1 MPTKK
6 QLQEA
11 ARLLKGFDWSRFDAM
26 SDKDIEKA
34 WAWDHDMTWPSEK
47 ELAKFD
53 LVIPAQRRRKAPK
66 AAA

>member
-11 ARLLKGFDWSRFDAM
+11 SRLLKGFGWSRLDAM
-26 SDKDIEKA
+26 SDKAIEKA
-34 WAWDHDMTWPSEK
+34 WVWDRDMTWPSDK

-53 LVIPAQRRRKAPK
+53 LVLPAKRRRKAPK
-66 AAA
+66 AAE